1 MVNSKPEGMSSMPI
15 YAGSVTSGPSGLPGS
30 SSLIVFFEGHGTTH
44 QHGLG
49 LGSVGRLGYGG
60 DGHPTIITGIPVS
73 EFTTIYKLMYICICI
88 YIHMYSIWLY
98 MYGNWGDNHPLWEMN
113 HVLTDGMYGQGPC
126 WKITHAG
133 DSLHEAGSR
142 RIFDT
147 GGGQQIKIALNTIPW
162 NIPSL

>member
-1 MVNSKPEGMSSMPI
+1 
-15 YAGSVTSGPSGLPGS
+15 
-30 SSLIVFFEGHGTTH
+30 
-44 QHGLG
+44 
-49 LGSVGRLGYGG
+49 
-60 DGHPTIITGIPVS
+60 
-73 EFTTIYKLMYICICI
+73 
-88 YIHMYSIWLY
+88 